1 MHFSML
7 DLVIDSMQSR
17 GVPHHAK
24 VGILLP
30 SRDAVALGWP
40 ARDLIDMAAEAEAVG
55 YDSVWLGESLVARP
69 RYEPMTMLAAI
80 AASTT
85 RVALGTA
92 VIVAPLRNPVQLA
105 QAVASV
111 DQISDGRV
119 ILGVGAGP
127 AYGPTRKE
135 FAAVG
140 VPFERRFARMQ
151 ENIQLCRRLWSGE
164 PVTFD
169 GDFYSV
175 RNVQLGP
182 MPAQPG
188 GPPVWLGA
196 KGPVGRRIAGAAFD
210 GWLPG
215 PQSPGW
221 FADGLAQARSAAATA
236 GRGSAAC
243 TGAVYLTVSVCA
255 DRETGR
261 NAARAA
267 IERYYRQPYEAVA
280 GLHDSFLG
288 PADEAAAWLARYTA
302 AGARHLVVRLLGGG
316 LRPQMRELARHLT
329 GINQEAPKIG
339 QPQMRQG
346 AS

>member
-1 MHFSML
+1 M
-7 DLVIDSMQSR
+7 
-17 GVPHHAK
+17 
-24 VGILLP
+24 
-30 SRDAVALGWP
+30 AV
-40 ARDLIDMAAEAEAVG
+40 EAEAVG
-55 YDSVWLGESLVARP
+55 YDSVWLGESLIARP

-105 QAVASV
+105 QAAASV
-111 DQISDGRV
+111 DQISEGRV

-135 FAAVG
+135 FATVG
-140 VPFERRFARMQ
+140 VPFERRFARLQ
-151 ENIQLCRRLWSGE
+151 ENIRLCRRLWSGE

-196 KGPVGRRIAGAAFD
+196 KGPVSRRTAGATFD

-221 FADGLAQARSAAATA
+221 FADGLAQARAAATAA
-236 GRGSAAC
+236 GRGSAAI
-243 TGAVYLTVSVCA
+243 TGAVYVTVTVCPDEEA
-255 DRETGR
+255 GR

-267 IERYYRQPYEAVA
+267 IERYYRQPYETVA

-302 AGARHLVVRLLGGG
+302 AGARHLVVRLLGGDP
-316 LRPQMRELARHLT
+316 RAQMRELARHLP
-329 GINQEAPKIG
+329 GIDRGASKI
-339 QPQMRQG
+339 RQG